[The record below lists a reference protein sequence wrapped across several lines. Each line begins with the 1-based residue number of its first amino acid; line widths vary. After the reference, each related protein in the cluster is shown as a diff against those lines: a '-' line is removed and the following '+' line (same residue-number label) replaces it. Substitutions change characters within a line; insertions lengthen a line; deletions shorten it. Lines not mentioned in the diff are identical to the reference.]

1 MQPIHT
7 RDSTWETQGMN
18 EQDVSN
24 EQSAMNNNHSI
35 LFTPHPNYHP
45 PQHRNPYPVAVQ
57 R

>member
-45 PQHRNPYPVAVQ
+45 PQHRNPYPVAAQ